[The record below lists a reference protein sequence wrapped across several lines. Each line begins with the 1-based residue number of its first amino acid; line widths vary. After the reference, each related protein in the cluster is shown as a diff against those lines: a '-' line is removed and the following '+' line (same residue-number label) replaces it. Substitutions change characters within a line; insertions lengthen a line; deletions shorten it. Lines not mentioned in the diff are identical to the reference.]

1 MKTLRFLPALTLLF
15 SCLFVIMES
24 QQAAPNPITSSK
36 YQYKQKNVEKLCRS
50 KWTKRG
56 QVDLEMFSY
65 CLKKETEG
73 YKNLVYLIQ
82 ANSHYQWLPE
92 ILNLIWEDWT
102 RQGVTSYEMV
112 AHSLTEQID
121 AFLDYKYELKQSS
134 LNRKKMSYCAS
145 EWNNSPQQWTMTMYC
160 YKDR

>member
-1 MKTLRFLPALTLLF
+1 
-15 SCLFVIMES
+15 
-24 QQAAPNPITSSK
+24 
-36 YQYKQKNVEKLCRS
+36 
-50 KWTKRG
+50 
-56 QVDLEMFSY
+56 MFSY
-65 CLKKETEG
+65 CFKKETEE
-73 YKNLVYLIQ
+73 YKNLVSLIQ
-82 ANSHYQWLPE
+82 ANSHHQWLPE